1 MMQTPRPERGS
12 SSRWFL
18 AWALVFTF
26 LWAGLGQVRATWG
39 HDPARGE
46 LRIEGTHITKLILHG
61 GDDPHTEELSDP
73 CSSVSLPVGAYRL
86 QRIELQGGY
95 LCWAGDLLGSD
106 PIVIMEDTPELLKVG
121 GPLRQEITAD
131 CRGFALV
138 LRYALLGIG
147 SERYTPVTRDR
158 PPRFAVLKGQKAV
171 ASGQFDYG

>member
-1 MMQTPRPERGS
+1 MQTPRTEKRLDDGRHWAWAVACALLLS
-12 SSRWFL
+12 SSWQARL
-18 AWALVFTF
+18 
-26 LWAGLGQVRATWG
+26 TWG
-39 HDPARGE
+39 QDPAHGE
-46 LRIEGTHITKLILHG
+46 LRIEGTHITKLILQG

-106 PIVIMEDTPELLKVG
+106 PIVIMEDTPESLKVG
-121 GPLRQEITAD
+121 GPLRQEITAG
-131 CRGFALV
+131 CRGRTLV